1 MKVTR
6 LTGQCQSS
14 NRDDF
19 RPLIHKCVL
28 DGQGQVPTTPKMY
41 LRSGA
46 HLEPDCPWQYDM
58 PNFELRIEFS
68 NPAKLHVS
76 SGNTLLSRIATTL
89 SDISDRIRSDWVDWR
104 FNLPDLEE
112 TQL

>member
-1 MKVTR
+1 MVSTDRNLDSLFLPRTYLKVTR

-19 RPLIHKCVL
+19 RPLIHKC
-28 DGQGQVPTTPKMY
+28 TPQ
-41 LRSGA
+41 
-46 HLEPDCPWQYDM
+46 PDCPWQYDM